1 MADVKVLF
9 IINGQEHESTMSEY
23 ESILEAALKAQIN
36 PPYSC
41 LEGVCGSCSALL
53 EQGEVDSIEGRV
65 NELSSDRTIKTCM
78 AQPKSNFL
86 RVNYDK
92 ANT

>member
-1 MADVKVLF
+1 MSDVKVIF
-9 IINGQEHESTMSEY
+9 VIQGKEITTSMSEY
-23 ESILEAALKAQIN
+23 ESVLEAALKAQIG

-41 LEGVCGSCSALL
+41 LEGICGSCSAHL
-53 EQGEVDSIEGRV
+53 EEGEVDSIEGRV
-65 NELSSDRTIKTCM
+65 NEQSSDRTFKTCM
-78 AQPKSNFL
+78 AQPKSKFL

>member
-1 MADVKVLF
+1 MSDVKVVF
-9 IINGQEHESTMSEY
+9 VINGKEVTVSMSEY
-23 ESILEAALKAQIN
+23 ESVLEAALKAKIG

-41 LEGVCGSCSALL
+41 LEGVCGSCSAVL
-53 EQGEVDSIEGRV
+53 EDGEVDSIEGRV
-65 NELSSDRTIKTCM
+65 NTESRDRTFKTCM
-78 AQPKSNFL
+78 AQPKSKFL

>member
-1 MADVKVLF
+1 MSDVKVVF
-9 IINGQEHESTMSEY
+9 VIRGKEYETTMSEY
-23 ESILEAALKAQIN
+23 SSVLEVALRLQID

-41 LEGVCGSCSALL
+41 LEGICGSCSAYL

-65 NELSSDRTIKTCM
+65 NDQSTDRTFKTCM
-78 AQPKSNFL
+78 AQPKSKFL

>member
-1 MADVKVLF
+1 MSDVKVTF
-9 IINGQEHESTMSEY
+9 IIRGKEYETTMSE
-23 ESILEAALKAQIN
+23 SQSLLEAALRLQID

-41 LEGVCGSCSALL
+41 LEGICGTCSAFL

-65 NELSSDRTIKTCM
+65 NEQSVNRTFKTCM
-78 AQPKSNFL
+78 AQPKSKFL
-86 RVNYDK
+86 KVNYDK

>member
-1 MADVKVLF
+1 MADVKIVF
-9 IINGQEHESTMSEY
+9 IIGGKEIETTMSEY
-23 ESILEAALKAQIN
+23 ESVLEAALKAHIG

-41 LEGVCGSCSALL
+41 LEGICGTCSAFL
-53 EQGEVDSIEGRV
+53 ETGEVDSVEGRV
-65 NELSSDRTIKTCM
+65 NEDSTIRTFKTCM
-78 AQPKSNFL
+78 AQPKSKFL